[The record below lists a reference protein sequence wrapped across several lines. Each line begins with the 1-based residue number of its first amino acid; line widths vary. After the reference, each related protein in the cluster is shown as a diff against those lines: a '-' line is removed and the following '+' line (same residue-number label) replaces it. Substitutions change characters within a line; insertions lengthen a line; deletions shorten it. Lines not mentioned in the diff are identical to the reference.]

1 MQRLVVLC
9 AAFLCCTLHGVIAQ
23 QSSPAVPD
31 PLRKPELENLQLPQP
46 QPIHLDAIV
55 TDKSGNPIAGLS
67 QADFALF
74 DNGRPSPI
82 TSFSAFGADSHEAA
96 ARVEAVLVFDTLN
109 VSFQEI
115 SVARAQIAT
124 FLRRNSGKLPL
135 PVSVVWMTSGGWTKL
150 LPASRDGVSLA
161 GQIDPA
167 ESHLRLLP
175 AASGSFDDLNR
186 LRISEKMMEG
196 IGSFEAGKPGRKLMI
211 WIGPGW
217 PLLNSSLQ
225 EVSNKNQADFFAKIV
240 TLSSEL
246 RQARI
251 AVYSVDH
258 GMPSGN
264 TYHYQDFLKG
274 VKRWQF
280 AFPPNLNLRVL
291 AVQSGGLVLTPSNDL
306 IPELDGCLRDAGP
319 FYSLSFMPPK
329 ADGPNEYHE
338 LKLRV
343 QRAGLIVRTTTGYYN
358 QP

>member
-1 MQRLVVLC
+1 MHLRLYTVLQYRCLPTYDGAPDKSTWGMSQMQRLVGLF

-23 QSSPAVPD
+23 QSSPSVPD

-82 TSFSAFGADSHEAA
+82 TSFSAFGADSHEVA

-135 PVSVVWMTSGGWTKL
+135 PVSVVWMTSGGWTEL

-175 AASGSFDDLNR
+175 LPSGSFDDLNFD
-186 LRISEKMMEG
+186 SE
-196 IGSFEAGKPGRKLMI
+196 FPRK
-211 WIGPGW
+211 
-217 PLLNSSLQ
+217 
-225 EVSNKNQADFFAKIV
+225 
-240 TLSSEL
+240 
-246 RQARI
+246 
-251 AVYSVDH
+251 
-258 GMPSGN
+258 
-264 TYHYQDFLKG
+264 
-274 VKRWQF
+274 
-280 AFPPNLNLRVL
+280 
-291 AVQSGGLVLTPSNDL
+291 
-306 IPELDGCLRDAGP
+306 
-319 FYSLSFMPPK
+319 
-329 ADGPNEYHE
+329 
-338 LKLRV
+338 
-343 QRAGLIVRTTTGYYN
+343 
-358 QP
+358 